1 MGTADMRWLQWGD
14 LLKLL
19 MQDRD
24 KCVLWYKR
32 LEIEV
37 PKLPRVMKGATSVE
51 CGPANWQ

>member
-1 MGTADMRWLQWGD
+1 
-14 LLKLL
+14 
-19 MQDRD
+19 MQDQD